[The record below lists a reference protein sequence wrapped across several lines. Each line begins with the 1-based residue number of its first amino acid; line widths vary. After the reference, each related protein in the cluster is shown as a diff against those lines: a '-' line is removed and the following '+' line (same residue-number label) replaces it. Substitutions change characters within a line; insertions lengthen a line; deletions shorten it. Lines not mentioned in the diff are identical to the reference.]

1 MTRYE
6 LEPAPGTRSS
16 RVISLSDDIARSMS
30 AKSARVAVIYG
41 KNAIGIE
48 LPNKNIE
55 KVFLVLLVL
64 DALALIGLVLLQQG
78 KGADVGAAFG
88 SGSSGTV
95 FGSSGGA
102 NFLTRLTTF
111 FAVLFFVLSF
121 SLAYLAKERT
131 QSSATL
137 PMIELSDQENED
149 SETTL
154 EVDNE
159 EIPDL

>member
-1 MTRYE
+1 M
-6 LEPAPGTRSS
+6 G
-16 RVISLSDDIARSMS
+16 
-30 AKSARVAVIYG
+30 
-41 KNAIGIE
+41 
-48 LPNKNIE
+48 NIE

-102 NFLTRLTTF
+102 NFLTRLTTL
-111 FAVLFFVLSF
+111 FAVLFCPPLVGL
-121 SLAYLAKERT
+121 LAKERT

-137 PMIELSDQENED
+137 PMIELSDGENRA
-149 SETTL
+149 ETTL
-154 EVDNE
+154 KVDNE

>member
-1 MTRYE
+1 M
-6 LEPAPGTRSS
+6 GN
-16 RVISLSDDIARSMS
+16 V
-30 AKSARVAVIYG
+30 
-41 KNAIGIE
+41 
-48 LPNKNIE
+48 E

-111 FAVLFFVLSF
+111 FAVLFFLLSF
-121 SLAYLAKERT
+121 GLAYLAKERT
-131 QSSATL
+131 QSSTTL
-137 PMIELSDQENED
+137 PVIELLDQENED
-149 SETTL
+149 SESAL

-159 EIPDL
+159 EIPNL

>member
-1 MTRYE
+1 M
-6 LEPAPGTRSS
+6 G
-16 RVISLSDDIARSMS
+16 
-30 AKSARVAVIYG
+30 
-41 KNAIGIE
+41 
-48 LPNKNIE
+48 NIE

-137 PMIELSDQENED
+137 PMIELSDRENED

-154 EVDNE
+154 EGANE

>member
-1 MTRYE
+1 M
-6 LEPAPGTRSS
+6 G
-16 RVISLSDDIARSMS
+16 
-30 AKSARVAVIYG
+30 
-41 KNAIGIE
+41 
-48 LPNKNIE
+48 NIE

-131 QSSATL
+131 QSSTTL
-137 PMIELSDQENED
+137 PVIELPEQEDND
-149 SETTL
+149 SKSAL
-154 EVDNE
+154 EGDNE
-159 EIPDL
+159 EIPVL

>member
-1 MTRYE
+1 M
-6 LEPAPGTRSS
+6 G
-16 RVISLSDDIARSMS
+16 
-30 AKSARVAVIYG
+30 
-41 KNAIGIE
+41 
-48 LPNKNIE
+48 NIE

-102 NFLTRLTTF
+102 NFLTRLTTL

-137 PMIELSDQENED
+137 PMIELSDGENEE

-154 EVDNE
+154 KVDNK

>member
-1 MTRYE
+1 M
-6 LEPAPGTRSS
+6 G
-16 RVISLSDDIARSMS
+16 
-30 AKSARVAVIYG
+30 
-41 KNAIGIE
+41 
-48 LPNKNIE
+48 NIE

-102 NFLTRLTTF
+102 NFLTRLTTL

-137 PMIELSDQENED
+137 PMIELSDGENEE
-149 SETTL
+149 SETKL
-154 EVDNE
+154 KVDNE

>member
-1 MTRYE
+1 M
-6 LEPAPGTRSS
+6 G
-16 RVISLSDDIARSMS
+16 
-30 AKSARVAVIYG
+30 
-41 KNAIGIE
+41 
-48 LPNKNIE
+48 NIE

-102 NFLTRLTTF
+102 NFLTRLTTL

-131 QSSATL
+131 QSSATF
-137 PMIELSDQENED
+137 PMIEVPEQENED

-154 EVDNE
+154 EFDNE

>member
-1 MTRYE
+1 M
-6 LEPAPGTRSS
+6 G
-16 RVISLSDDIARSMS
+16 
-30 AKSARVAVIYG
+30 
-41 KNAIGIE
+41 
-48 LPNKNIE
+48 NIE

-137 PMIELSDQENED
+137 PMIEISDRENED
-149 SETTL
+149 SDTTL

>member
-1 MTRYE
+1 M
-6 LEPAPGTRSS
+6 G
-16 RVISLSDDIARSMS
+16 
-30 AKSARVAVIYG
+30 
-41 KNAIGIE
+41 
-48 LPNKNIE
+48 NIE

-131 QSSATL
+131 QSFATL
-137 PMIELSDQENED
+137 PMVELSDQENED
-149 SETTL
+149 SESTL

>member
-1 MTRYE
+1 M
-6 LEPAPGTRSS
+6 G
-16 RVISLSDDIARSMS
+16 
-30 AKSARVAVIYG
+30 
-41 KNAIGIE
+41 
-48 LPNKNIE
+48 NIE

-121 SLAYLAKERT
+121 TLAYLAKERT
-131 QSSATL
+131 QSSTSL
-137 PMIELSDQENED
+137 PVIELLDQENQD
-149 SETTL
+149 SESAL
-154 EVDNE
+154 GVDSE
-159 EIPDL
+159 EIPNL

>member
-1 MTRYE
+1 M
-6 LEPAPGTRSS
+6 G
-16 RVISLSDDIARSMS
+16 
-30 AKSARVAVIYG
+30 
-41 KNAIGIE
+41 
-48 LPNKNIE
+48 NIE

-102 NFLTRLTTF
+102 NFLTRLTTI

-137 PMIELSDQENED
+137 PMIELLDQENED
-149 SETTL
+149 SETSL
-154 EVDNE
+154 DVDNE
-159 EIPDL
+159 EIPNL

>member
-1 MTRYE
+1 M
-6 LEPAPGTRSS
+6 G
-16 RVISLSDDIARSMS
+16 
-30 AKSARVAVIYG
+30 
-41 KNAIGIE
+41 
-48 LPNKNIE
+48 NIE

-131 QSSATL
+131 QSTATL
-137 PMIELSDQENED
+137 PMIEILDQENED
-149 SETTL
+149 PEITL

-159 EIPDL
+159 DIPDL

>member
-1 MTRYE
+1 M
-6 LEPAPGTRSS
+6 G
-16 RVISLSDDIARSMS
+16 
-30 AKSARVAVIYG
+30 
-41 KNAIGIE
+41 
-48 LPNKNIE
+48 NIE
-55 KVFLVLLVL
+55 KIFLVLLVL

-88 SGSSGTV
+88 SGASGTV

-102 NFLTRLTTF
+102 NFLTRLTTL

-137 PMIELSDQENED
+137 PLIELSDRENED
-149 SETTL
+149 SEKTL

>member
-1 MTRYE
+1 M
-6 LEPAPGTRSS
+6 G
-16 RVISLSDDIARSMS
+16 
-30 AKSARVAVIYG
+30 
-41 KNAIGIE
+41 
-48 LPNKNIE
+48 NIE

-137 PMIELSDQENED
+137 PMIELSDGENED

>member
-1 MTRYE
+1 M
-6 LEPAPGTRSS
+6 G
-16 RVISLSDDIARSMS
+16 
-30 AKSARVAVIYG
+30 
-41 KNAIGIE
+41 
-48 LPNKNIE
+48 NIE

-137 PMIELSDQENED
+137 PMIEVSDRENED
-149 SETTL
+149 PETML
-154 EVDNE
+154 EMDNE

>member
-1 MTRYE
+1 M
-6 LEPAPGTRSS
+6 G
-16 RVISLSDDIARSMS
+16 
-30 AKSARVAVIYG
+30 
-41 KNAIGIE
+41 
-48 LPNKNIE
+48 NIE

-121 SLAYLAKERT
+121 GLAYLAKERT
-131 QSSATL
+131 QSSTSL
-137 PMIELSDQENED
+137 PTIELSDQDNED
-149 SETTL
+149 SESAL

-159 EIPDL
+159 EIPNL

>member
-1 MTRYE
+1 M
-6 LEPAPGTRSS
+6 G
-16 RVISLSDDIARSMS
+16 
-30 AKSARVAVIYG
+30 
-41 KNAIGIE
+41 
-48 LPNKNIE
+48 NIE

-121 SLAYLAKERT
+121 SLAYWAKERT
-131 QSSATL
+131 QSFATR
-137 PMIELSDQENED
+137 PMVESSDQENED
-149 SETTL
+149 SESTL

>member
-1 MTRYE
+1 M
-6 LEPAPGTRSS
+6 G
-16 RVISLSDDIARSMS
+16 
-30 AKSARVAVIYG
+30 
-41 KNAIGIE
+41 
-48 LPNKNIE
+48 NIE

-137 PMIELSDQENED
+137 PLIELSDRENED
-149 SETTL
+149 SETTP
-154 EVDNE
+154 EVVNE
-159 EIPDL
+159 DIPDL

>member
-1 MTRYE
+1 M
-6 LEPAPGTRSS
+6 G
-16 RVISLSDDIARSMS
+16 
-30 AKSARVAVIYG
+30 
-41 KNAIGIE
+41 
-48 LPNKNIE
+48 NIE

-102 NFLTRLTTF
+102 NFLTRLTTL

-137 PMIELSDQENED
+137 PMIELSDGENEE

-154 EVDNE
+154 KADNE

>member
-1 MTRYE
+1 M
-6 LEPAPGTRSS
+6 GN
-16 RVISLSDDIARSMS
+16 V
-30 AKSARVAVIYG
+30 
-41 KNAIGIE
+41 
-48 LPNKNIE
+48 E

-102 NFLTRLTTF
+102 NFLTKLTTL

-121 SLAYLAKERT
+121 SLAYWAKERT
-131 QSSATL
+131 QSSASL
-137 PMIELSDQENED
+137 PMIELSDRENED
-149 SETTL
+149 SDTTL
-154 EVDNE
+154 EGANE

>member
-1 MTRYE
+1 M
-6 LEPAPGTRSS
+6 G
-16 RVISLSDDIARSMS
+16 
-30 AKSARVAVIYG
+30 
-41 KNAIGIE
+41 
-48 LPNKNIE
+48 NIE

-137 PMIELSDQENED
+137 PMIELSDGENEE
-149 SETTL
+149 SEATL
-154 EVDNE
+154 KVDNE

>member
-1 MTRYE
+1 M
-6 LEPAPGTRSS
+6 GN
-16 RVISLSDDIARSMS
+16 V
-30 AKSARVAVIYG
+30 
-41 KNAIGIE
+41 
-48 LPNKNIE
+48 E

-64 DALALIGLVLLQQG
+64 DAFALIGLVLLQQG

-121 SLAYLAKERT
+121 GLAYLAKERT

-137 PMIELSDQENED
+137 PMIEMSDRENED

>member
-1 MTRYE
+1 M
-6 LEPAPGTRSS
+6 GN
-16 RVISLSDDIARSMS
+16 V
-30 AKSARVAVIYG
+30 
-41 KNAIGIE
+41 
-48 LPNKNIE
+48 E

-111 FAVLFFVLSF
+111 FAVLFFLLSF
-121 SLAYLAKERT
+121 GLAYLAKERT

-137 PMIELSDQENED
+137 PVIELLDQENED
-149 SETTL
+149 SESAL

-159 EIPDL
+159 EIPNL

>member
-1 MTRYE
+1 M
-6 LEPAPGTRSS
+6 G
-16 RVISLSDDIARSMS
+16 
-30 AKSARVAVIYG
+30 
-41 KNAIGIE
+41 
-48 LPNKNIE
+48 NIE
-55 KVFLVLLVL
+55 KIFLVLLVL

-102 NFLTRLTTF
+102 NFLTRLTTL

-137 PMIELSDQENED
+137 PMIELSDGENEE

-154 EVDNE
+154 KVDNE

>member
-1 MTRYE
+1 M
-6 LEPAPGTRSS
+6 G
-16 RVISLSDDIARSMS
+16 
-30 AKSARVAVIYG
+30 
-41 KNAIGIE
+41 
-48 LPNKNIE
+48 NIE
-55 KVFLVLLVL
+55 KIFLVLLVL

-102 NFLTRLTTF
+102 NFLTRLTTV

-131 QSSATL
+131 QSSAAL
-137 PMIELSDQENED
+137 PVIEVLDQESENSELASESD
-149 SETTL
+149 S
-154 EVDNE
+154 E

>member
-1 MTRYE
+1 M
-6 LEPAPGTRSS
+6 G
-16 RVISLSDDIARSMS
+16 
-30 AKSARVAVIYG
+30 
-41 KNAIGIE
+41 
-48 LPNKNIE
+48 NIE

-111 FAVLFFVLSF
+111 FAVLFFILSF
-121 SLAYLAKERT
+121 GLAYLAKERT
-131 QSSATL
+131 NSSATL
-137 PMIELSDQENED
+137 PMIELSDPENEN
-149 SETTL
+149 SETKL

>member
-1 MTRYE
+1 M
-6 LEPAPGTRSS
+6 G
-16 RVISLSDDIARSMS
+16 
-30 AKSARVAVIYG
+30 
-41 KNAIGIE
+41 
-48 LPNKNIE
+48 NIE

-111 FAVLFFVLSF
+111 FAVLFFILSF

-137 PMIELSDQENED
+137 PMIESSDRENEV
-149 SETTL
+149 SEITP
-154 EVDNE
+154 EVVNE

>member
-1 MTRYE
+1 M
-6 LEPAPGTRSS
+6 G
-16 RVISLSDDIARSMS
+16 
-30 AKSARVAVIYG
+30 
-41 KNAIGIE
+41 
-48 LPNKNIE
+48 NIE

-102 NFLTRLTTF
+102 NFLTRLTTL

-137 PMIELSDQENED
+137 PMVELSDQANED
-149 SETTL
+149 LSL
-154 EVDNE
+154 
-159 EIPDL
+159 IHI

>member
-1 MTRYE
+1 M
-6 LEPAPGTRSS
+6 GN
-16 RVISLSDDIARSMS
+16 V
-30 AKSARVAVIYG
+30 
-41 KNAIGIE
+41 
-48 LPNKNIE
+48 E

-131 QSSATL
+131 QSSASL
-137 PMIELSDQENED
+137 PMSELSDQENED
-149 SETTL
+149 SETTF
-154 EVDNE
+154 VIDNE

>member
-1 MTRYE
+1 M
-6 LEPAPGTRSS
+6 G
-16 RVISLSDDIARSMS
+16 
-30 AKSARVAVIYG
+30 
-41 KNAIGIE
+41 
-48 LPNKNIE
+48 NIE

-121 SLAYLAKERT
+121 WHCMDGFLAL
-131 QSSATL
+131 
-137 PMIELSDQENED
+137 
-149 SETTL
+149 
-154 EVDNE
+154 
-159 EIPDL
+159 

>member
-1 MTRYE
+1 M
-6 LEPAPGTRSS
+6 G
-16 RVISLSDDIARSMS
+16 
-30 AKSARVAVIYG
+30 
-41 KNAIGIE
+41 
-48 LPNKNIE
+48 NIE
-55 KVFLVLLVL
+55 KVFMVLLVL

-102 NFLTRLTTF
+102 NFLTRLTTV
-111 FAVLFFVLSF
+111 FAVFFFVLSF
-121 SLAYLAKERT
+121 GLAYLAKERT
-131 QSSATL
+131 QSSSSL

-149 SETTL
+149 SDSAL

>member
-1 MTRYE
+1 M
-6 LEPAPGTRSS
+6 G
-16 RVISLSDDIARSMS
+16 
-30 AKSARVAVIYG
+30 
-41 KNAIGIE
+41 
-48 LPNKNIE
+48 NIE

-131 QSSATL
+131 QSSTTL
-137 PMIELSDQENED
+137 PMIELSDGENEE

-154 EVDNE
+154 KVDNE

>member
-1 MTRYE
+1 M
-6 LEPAPGTRSS
+6 G
-16 RVISLSDDIARSMS
+16 
-30 AKSARVAVIYG
+30 
-41 KNAIGIE
+41 
-48 LPNKNIE
+48 NIE

-102 NFLTRLTTF
+102 NFLTKLTTL

-131 QSSATL
+131 QSSVTL
-137 PMIELSDQENED
+137 PTIELSDRENED

-154 EVDNE
+154 ESANE

>member
-1 MTRYE
+1 M
-6 LEPAPGTRSS
+6 G
-16 RVISLSDDIARSMS
+16 
-30 AKSARVAVIYG
+30 
-41 KNAIGIE
+41 
-48 LPNKNIE
+48 NIE

-102 NFLTRLTTF
+102 NFLTRLTTL

-131 QSSATL
+131 KSSVTL
-137 PMIELSDQENED
+137 PMIELSDQENEE
-149 SETTL
+149 SETL
-154 EVDNE
+154 LNVDNE

>member
-1 MTRYE
+1 M
-6 LEPAPGTRSS
+6 G
-16 RVISLSDDIARSMS
+16 
-30 AKSARVAVIYG
+30 
-41 KNAIGIE
+41 
-48 LPNKNIE
+48 NIE

-131 QSSATL
+131 QSPATL

-149 SETTL
+149 SETL
-154 EVDNE
+154 LDVDNE

>member
-1 MTRYE
+1 M
-6 LEPAPGTRSS
+6 G
-16 RVISLSDDIARSMS
+16 
-30 AKSARVAVIYG
+30 
-41 KNAIGIE
+41 
-48 LPNKNIE
+48 NIE

-131 QSSATL
+131 RSSATL

-149 SETTL
+149 SESAV

>member
-1 MTRYE
+1 M
-6 LEPAPGTRSS
+6 G
-16 RVISLSDDIARSMS
+16 
-30 AKSARVAVIYG
+30 
-41 KNAIGIE
+41 
-48 LPNKNIE
+48 NIE

-121 SLAYLAKERT
+121 GLAYLAKERT

-137 PMIELSDQENED
+137 PMIELSHQESED

>member
-1 MTRYE
+1 M
-6 LEPAPGTRSS
+6 G
-16 RVISLSDDIARSMS
+16 
-30 AKSARVAVIYG
+30 
-41 KNAIGIE
+41 
-48 LPNKNIE
+48 NIE

-102 NFLTRLTTF
+102 NFLTRLTTL

-137 PMIELSDQENED
+137 PMIELSNGENEE

-154 EVDNE
+154 KVDNE